1 MCEDQ
6 RRREFMITI
15 FFAIIGLAAVI
26 MLFRRNKAAFIAG
39 VMVLFTLTYR
49 IVDIAYLDLFGPV
62 YAIEL
67 ERYVGGDTATPMF
80 VLSCLCFIL
89 PLWLLCRPL
98 KMLRSVTG
106 SVPDEK
112 YHKGLTQVALAGCIV
127 ALVVVYGDML
137 RRGVIPLFV
146 GMDRLE
152 YNLISGIFHRGLY
165 ELNFLFSGIL
175 GVFTTLRRLQG
186 RQFDLRFVVLLIA
199 LLAYWALTGNRASA
213 FVVSICYFALPFAA
227 VVAMERAGK
236 LEAMASRDPWSVFVS
251 RRVIVPV
258 AMIASFALL
267 VGLLINSYYDV
278 RNYSDPL
285 FQITQR
291 VFIQPVQFWAATWSA
306 LDFSKDLLPSGDVF
320 QQVVFAPLHRNAN
333 TTIQYLM
340 IRELG
345 YFRATELI
353 AFGQQYAGGYPE
365 IFFDLFGAWIS
376 LPMLLLF
383 GIVTAATLRVATASL
398 AKGKVLSAIMGIYI
412 YYGFTLAYIG
422 GMLNFLWAWTFVAKV
437 LLLLLALWWEG
448 AVLTR
453 SVRSKNRSKKTK
465 SFGVPGGPRVP
476 PSSAVI
482 STTN

>member
-1 MCEDQ
+1 
-6 RRREFMITI
+6 
-15 FFAIIGLAAVI
+15 
-26 MLFRRNKAAFIAG
+26 
-39 VMVLFTLTYR
+39 
-49 IVDIAYLDLFGPV
+49 
-62 YAIEL
+62 
-67 ERYVGGDTATPMF
+67 
-80 VLSCLCFIL
+80 
-89 PLWLLCRPL
+89 
-98 KMLRSVTG
+98 MLRGVTG
-106 SVPDEK
+106 PVPDEE
-112 YHKGLTQVALAGCIV
+112 YHKGLSQAALAGCIV

-152 YNLISGIFHRGLY
+152 YNLISGILHRALY

-227 VVAMERAGK
+227 VVAMETAGR
-236 LEAMASRDPWSVFVS
+236 LEAMAPRDAWSALVS
-251 RRVIVPV
+251 RRVIVPI
-258 AMIASFALL
+258 AMLASFALL

-285 FQITQR
+285 YQITQR
-291 VFIQPVQFWAATWSA
+291 VFIQPVQFWAATWSE
-306 LDFSKDLLPSGDVF
+306 LDFSKDLLPSPDVF
-320 QQVVFAPLHRNAN
+320 QQVIFDPLNPNAN

-345 YFRATELI
+345 HFRATELI

-376 LPMLLLF
+376 LPMLALY
-383 GIVTAATLRVATASL
+383 GIMAAATLRVATGSL
-398 AKGKVLSAIMGIYI
+398 ATGKVLSAIMAVYI

-422 GMLNFLWAWTFVAKV
+422 GMLNFLWAPTFAVKV

-448 AVLTR
+448 AVLAR
-453 SVRSKNRSKKTK
+453 SARSARIR
-465 SFGVPGGPRVP
+465 SFGVAGRPRVP
-476 PSSAVI
+476 PSSLVKG
-482 STTN
+482 